1 MRLST
6 QHCAVTQTH
15 HQPLHVVP
23 DVELEVGEVLPGDV
37 VPRHVG
43 VDGLH
48 TVRHQPERY
57 GVPALLVYCTVLYCT
72 VLYCTITILYSLRD
86 RALPRHTPEHGG
98 VTDISVNM
106 SATFTEERPY
116 KDSYY
121 YLLVVSSNTVSFHF
135 SMDYKECGKAGLY
148 GREQKDWMMTE
159 SGLKYNISQSEA
171 KSSDTERQHSFQ
183 LFSVDVKLPEEVEKN
198 FDLPDTER
206 LTEEKE
212 RQSKDQVSC
221 RSTFDFTRI
230 DLAEEFSTNFI
241 LQSRSFYTKWLT
253 VFNRFPIITRF
264 KTLDHSDL
272 GGTVNIILGMEEIE
286 NTHGQTVEIYG
297 CLERGREPV
306 VRNNTMECSEDSQI
320 KVILV

>member
-1 MRLST
+1 MYRYSLGSIALWSVADSVETINPYVARNYVTRKHFSYFKFYIGDNVQRL
-6 QHCAVTQTH
+6 
-15 HQPLHVVP
+15 VVS
-23 DVELEVGEVLPGDV
+23 LSN
-37 VPRHVG
+37 
-43 VDGLH
+43 
-48 TVRHQPERY
+48 
-57 GVPALLVYCTVLYCT
+57 CTVLSGQPHSGDRDQCIEYA
-72 VLYCTITILYSLRD
+72 SLRD

-183 LFSVDVKLPEEVEKN
+183 LFSVDVKLPEEMEKN